1 MNGHTS
7 QVDRGPGDTDPDGP
21 RSGRGLWR
29 LLAIPGVGPAKARRV
44 AERFGTFAE
53 LADAAPEALARIG
66 VAGAAEALAH
76 PPEIELPNVVDA
88 QVITIFDPDYPR
100 ALAATSAP
108 PVLVWVWGRLPTE
121 EGLAIVGTR
130 SPTVYGTRVAAR
142 AAGEAALE
150 GIPVISGMAAG
161 IDRAAEEAAVDADGR
176 VVSVI
181 PQGLNTLPPV
191 RRRHLDAILAADGA
205 VITEQPPDTNW
216 TGRAAMARNRIIVGL
231 AHTVLIAQATP
242 RSGTAGS
249 IRVALA
255 EQRHLLAPRP
265 DPATV
270 HAREPASELLM
281 AITDP
286 AGCPPDLLGLT
297 GRHAAQ
303 AADRRPLVDTVIVRG
318 EELAA
323 AIRPR

>member
-7 QVDRGPGDTDPDGP
+7 QVDRGPGAEDPDGP
-21 RSGRGLWR
+21 RSARGLWR
-29 LLAIPGVGPAKARRV
+29 LLATPGIGPAKARRI
-44 AERFGTFAE
+44 AETFASFDE
-53 LADAAPEALARIG
+53 LAQAAPEALARIG
-66 VAGAAEALAH
+66 VAGAAQALAR
-76 PPEIELPNVVDA
+76 PPEVELPNVIDA
-88 QVITIFDPDYPR
+88 QVITIFDRDYPA
-100 ALAATSAP
+100 ALAATSAA
-108 PVLVWVWGRLPTE
+108 PVLVWLWGRLPAQA
-121 EGLAIVGTR
+121 GLAIVGTR
-130 SPTVYGTRVAAR
+130 KPTVYGTRVAAR

-161 IDRAAEEAAVDADGR
+161 IDRTAEAAAVDADGR

-181 PQGLNTLPPV
+181 PQGLNTLPTA
-191 RRRHLDAILAADGA
+191 RRGHLDAILAADGA
-205 VITEQPPDTNW
+205 VITEQPPDTAW

-231 AHTVLIAQATP
+231 AHTVLIGQATP

-255 EQRHLLAPRP
+255 EQRRLIAPRP
-265 DPATV
+265 DPGSS

-297 GRHAAQ
+297 GRHAAT
-303 AADRRPLVDTVIVRG
+303 AANRRPLVDQVITRG
-318 EELAA
+318 DQLAS